1 MAEQVNVELNVETK
15 QAEKNVDNVTE
26 AIQNLTKL
34 VEEGNKQTAAG
45 FKKIEETSKST
56 SEGVKGI
63 GNAIKLAGIGLF
75 ILALDKP
82 DQVLTN

>member
-1 MAEQVNVELNVETK
+1 MAEKVNVELNVETK

-45 FKKIEETSKST
+45 FKKLRKLLNQQVKESEESAT
-56 SEGVKGI
+56 
-63 GNAIKLAGIGLF
+63 LLR
-75 ILALDKP
+75 L
-82 DQVLTN
+82 QVLGCF